1 MSLGA
6 KRYFILSQF
15 LLESVLLCLIGG
27 SLGIAMVY
35 GAQLALPYIMGE
47 MDFEIYVS
55 LKNVIQGLSISIVIG
70 LVSGFLPALSASR
83 LDPVEAIRSGQ

>member
-1 MSLGA
+1 
-6 KRYFILSQF
+6 
-15 LLESVLLCLIGG
+15 
-27 SLGIAMVY
+27 MVY
-35 GAQLALPYIMGE
+35 GAQLALPYILGE